1 MGPGLRLHRYSE
13 GPEPCSAALF
23 KSAASRAGV
32 QDSVVDA
39 IQGHA
44 GKSDADDY
52 RHFGPPE
59 LFRAV
64 ASIPV
69 PTIQADAKRPVRGHG
84 GVV

>member
-1 MGPGLRLHRYSE
+1 
-13 GPEPCSAALF
+13 
-23 KSAASRAGV
+23 
-32 QDSVVDA
+32 VDA

-44 GKSDADDY
+44 GKSDADHY
-52 RHFGPPE
+52 RHFDAPE

-69 PTIQADAKRPVRGHG
+69 PTIQADAKRPAKGRG